1 MKTVE
6 QLAREA
12 GLHIYPEY
20 SAAFQRFH
28 DAAIAQYRESLLAGV
43 GEPVAWRVR
52 WPAMGGGYKGVMN
65 EKPVMQADGF
75 VNERLFN
82 ADQMA
87 AAAAIERE
95 KCVQEC
101 VKLQEFYE
109 SEAAQLDQATLS
121 EAFREGEATGAEA
134 CAAAIRGQR

>member
-43 GEPVAWRVR
+43 GEPVAMVALCVQPLRSSVQGSWQAPPRLE
-52 WPAMGGGYKGVMN
+52 AMLITKWDNG
-65 EKPVMQADGF
+65 D
-75 VNERLFN
+75 RLYT

-87 AAAAIERE
+87 ASVLRERE
-95 KCVQEC
+95 RLAEYIDRN
-101 VKLQEFYE
+101 LM
-109 SEAAQLDQATLS
+109 SA
-121 EAFREGEATGAEA
+121 REY
-134 CAAAIRGQR
+134 AAAIRGQR